1 VRCAAGLLAVPLA
14 LGGCSG
20 DGRSHDDAAEREEPA
35 ARERPEPEPSRPTL
49 AVPPEATTVVPG
61 DAAADLAAS
70 ASSTFFEEAPVV
82 VLAPADD
89 LVAQARAASA
99 AVALGGPL
107 LLSPP
112 PAPAATT
119 TTSARDGAAPDR
131 RAAARA
137 RPATPGVVIADEL
150 RRLAPEAVL
159 AFGRTAARW
168 AREQDG
174 ALRVVVAPDD
184 PEDLRS
190 FGQLDLDE
198 PEVVALGG
206 LAASVAGLPRD
217 RPPLLTLDAPPPA
230 GGDAATTGGDGTTDE
245 PGGAATGEEA
255 AAARAG
261 GDGAAGGDAR
271 PDDEDSG
278 GTGDAG
284 RGDDADDGSDGEAEA
299 GEGAG
304 GADAPDERLPAVDP
318 AEPVADVL
326 VVVERADAGLAAV
339 ATARA
344 SGARVVASAGTDPR
358 TDRDAI
364 AALAEGPVP
373 DRVVAF
379 GSGFGPA
386 DRLRRRLEVAA
397 TGVELP
403 GGGQVVF
410 PGRRMVALYGHPGA
424 PVLGVLGEQPADA
437 AVARA
442 QRLASGYDALVDE
455 PVVPAFEIITTVA
468 SGAAGPDGDYSSESE
483 VADLR
488 PWVDA
493 AGQAGMYVMLDLQ
506 PGRTDFL
513 TQAQR
518 YEELLAEPHVGLA
531 LDPEWRLG
539 PNQRHMAQ
547 IGSVGVDEVNAVAA
561 WLAGLTRERR
571 LPQKLLLLHQFQLRM
586 IGERGR
592 LDTGHDELAV
602 LVHAD
607 GFGTPGQKLD
617 TWRALRSDPLAGTW
631 WGWKNFIDEDR
642 PTFTPE
648 QTVAVDPTPWFVSY
662 Q

>member
-1 VRCAAGLLAVPLA
+1 LLAVPLA

-20 DGRSHDDAAEREEPA
+20 GDGPSDDDAAEREEPA
-35 ARERPEPEPSRPTL
+35 ERDRPEPEPSRPTL
-49 AVPPEATTVVPG
+49 AVPPDATTVVPG
-61 DAAADLAAS
+61 DAASELAAS
-70 ASSTFFEEAPVV
+70 ASSTFFKDAPVV

-112 PAPAATT
+112 PAPAPP
-119 TTSARDGAAPDR
+119 TTSGPDGAARDGR
-131 RAAARA
+131 SAARA
-137 RPATPGVVIADEL
+137 RPATPGVVVADEL

-168 AREQDG
+168 ARDQDG
-174 ALRVVVAPDD
+174 ALPVVVAPDD
-184 PEDLRS
+184 PEELRS
-190 FGQLDLDE
+190 FGPLDLAE
-198 PEVVALGG
+198 PEVVAPGS

-217 RPPLLTLDAPPPA
+217 RPPLLTLDVPPPA
-230 GGDAATTGGDGTTDE
+230 GDSDDTGDADSGGGSDPTDAGNDSDDVGGDG
-245 PGGAATGEEA
+245 
-255 AAARAG
+255 
-261 GDGAAGGDAR
+261 
-271 PDDEDSG
+271 PDD
-278 GTGDAG
+278 
-284 RGDDADDGSDGEAEA
+284 
-299 GEGAG
+299 
-304 GADAPDERLPAVDP
+304 RLPAVDP
-318 AEPVADVL
+318 AEPVANVL

-344 SGARVVASAGTDPR
+344 SGARVVAIAGTDPR

-364 AALAEGPVP
+364 AALAEGPLP
-373 DRVVAF
+373 ERAVAF

-442 QRLASGYDALVDE
+442 QQLASGYDALVDE

-483 VADLR
+483 VAHLR

-493 AGQAGMYVMLDLQ
+493 AGRAGMYVMLDLQ

-513 TQAQR
+513 TQAKR

-531 LDPEWRLG
+531 LDPEWRLA
-539 PNQRHMAQ
+539 PDQRHLAQ
-547 IGSVGVDEVNAVAA
+547 IGSVGVDEVNAVAG

-617 TWRALRSDPLAGTW
+617 TWRALRSDPLAGAW

>member
-1 VRCAAGLLAVPLA
+1 LLAVPLA

-20 DGRSHDDAAEREEPA
+20 GDGPSDDDAAEREEPA
-35 ARERPEPEPSRPTL
+35 ERDRPEPEPSRPTL
-49 AVPPEATTVVPG
+49 AVPPDATTVVPG
-61 DAAADLAAS
+61 DAASELAAS
-70 ASSTFFEEAPVV
+70 ASSTFFEDAPVV

-112 PAPAATT
+112 PAPAPP
-119 TTSARDGAAPDR
+119 TTSGPDGAARDGR
-131 RAAARA
+131 SAARA
-137 RPATPGVVIADEL
+137 RPATPGVVVADEL

-168 AREQDG
+168 ARDQDG
-174 ALRVVVAPDD
+174 ALPVVVAPDD
-184 PEDLRS
+184 PEELRS
-190 FGQLDLDE
+190 FGPLDLAE
-198 PEVVALGG
+198 PEVVAPGS

-217 RPPLLTLDAPPPA
+217 RPPLLTLDLPPPA
-230 GGDAATTGGDGTTDE
+230 GDSDDTGRPAGDSDDTGDADSGGGSDPTDAGNDSDDVGGDG
-245 PGGAATGEEA
+245 
-255 AAARAG
+255 
-261 GDGAAGGDAR
+261 
-271 PDDEDSG
+271 PDD
-278 GTGDAG
+278 
-284 RGDDADDGSDGEAEA
+284 
-299 GEGAG
+299 
-304 GADAPDERLPAVDP
+304 RLPAVDP

-344 SGARVVASAGTDPR
+344 SGARVVAIAGTDPR

-364 AALAEGPVP
+364 AALAEGPLP
-373 DRVVAF
+373 DRAVAF

-442 QRLASGYDALVDE
+442 QQLASGYDALVDE

-493 AGQAGMYVMLDLQ
+493 AGRAGMYVMLDLQ

-513 TQAQR
+513 TQAKR

-531 LDPEWRLG
+531 LDPEWRLA
-539 PNQRHMAQ
+539 PDQRHLAQ
-547 IGSVGVDEVNAVAA
+547 IGSVGVDEVNAVAG

-617 TWRALRSDPLAGTW
+617 TWRALRSDPLAGAW

>member
-1 VRCAAGLLAVPLA
+1 LLAVPLA

-20 DGRSHDDAAEREEPA
+20 GDGPSDDDAAEREEPA
-35 ARERPEPEPSRPTL
+35 ERDRPEPEPSRPTL
-49 AVPPEATTVVPG
+49 AVPPDATTVVPG
-61 DAAADLAAS
+61 DAASELAAS
-70 ASSTFFEEAPVV
+70 ASSTFFEAAPVV

-112 PAPAATT
+112 PAPAPP
-119 TTSARDGAAPDR
+119 TTSGPDGAARDGR
-131 RAAARA
+131 SAARA
-137 RPATPGVVIADEL
+137 RPATPGVVVADEL

-168 AREQDG
+168 ARDQDG
-174 ALRVVVAPDD
+174 ALLVVVAPDD
-184 PEDLRS
+184 PEELRS
-190 FGQLDLDE
+190 FGPLDLAE
-198 PEVVALGG
+198 PEVVAPGS

-217 RPPLLTLDAPPPA
+217 RPPLLTLDVPPPA
-230 GGDAATTGGDGTTDE
+230 GDSDDTGDADSGGGSAPTDAGNDSDDVGGGDG
-245 PGGAATGEEA
+245 
-255 AAARAG
+255 
-261 GDGAAGGDAR
+261 
-271 PDDEDSG
+271 PDD
-278 GTGDAG
+278 
-284 RGDDADDGSDGEAEA
+284 
-299 GEGAG
+299 
-304 GADAPDERLPAVDP
+304 RLPAVDP

-344 SGARVVASAGTDPR
+344 SGARVVAIAGTDPR

-364 AALAEGPVP
+364 AALAEGPLP
-373 DRVVAF
+373 DRAVAF

-442 QRLASGYDALVDE
+442 QQLASGYDALVDE

-493 AGQAGMYVMLDLQ
+493 AGRAGMYVMLDLQ

-513 TQAQR
+513 TQAKR

-531 LDPEWRLG
+531 LDPEWRLA
-539 PNQRHMAQ
+539 PDQRHLAQ
-547 IGSVGVDEVNAVAA
+547 IGSVGVDEVNAVAG

-617 TWRALRSDPLAGTW
+617 TWRALRSDPLAGAW

>member
-1 VRCAAGLLAVPLA
+1 VRCAAGLLAGLLA

-20 DGRSHDDAAEREEPA
+20 DGGAGDDEAGRDEPAERDV
-35 ARERPEPEPSRPTL
+35 PEPEPARPTL
-49 AVPPEATTVVPG
+49 ALPPEATTVVPG
-61 DAAADLAAS
+61 DGAAELAAGAS
-70 ASSTFFEEAPVV
+70 ATFFERAPVV

-89 LVAQARAASA
+89 LESQARAASA
-99 AVALGGPL
+99 AVGLGGPL
-107 LLSPP
+107 LLTPP
-112 PAPAATT
+112 PQPRAEPGRASTAGSDAGVT
-119 TTSARDGAAPDR
+119 DR

-137 RPATPGVVIADEL
+137 GQSTPGVAVADEL
-150 RRLAPEAVL
+150 SRLAPDAVL
-159 AFGRTAARW
+159 AVGSSAVRW

-174 ALRVVVAPDD
+174 AVPVVAAPDEPD
-184 PEDLRS
+184 ELRS
-190 FGQLDLDE
+190 FGPLDLGE
-198 PEVVALGG
+198 PEAARPGD
-206 LAASVAGLPRD
+206 LAASAAGLPRE
-217 RPPLLTLDAPPPA
+217 RPPLLTLDGPAPGP
-230 GGDAATTGGDGTTDE
+230 
-245 PGGAATGEEA
+245 
-255 AAARAG
+255 
-261 GDGAAGGDAR
+261 
-271 PDDEDSG
+271 
-278 GTGDAG
+278 GDAG
-284 RGDDADDGSDGEAEA
+284 TAAGAVGREGEDRPGRDDG
-299 GEGAG
+299 
-304 GADAPDERLPAVDP
+304 LPVVDP
-318 AEPVADVL
+318 AEPAEDVL

-344 SGARVVASAGTDPR
+344 SGARVVAVAGTDPR
-358 TDRDAI
+358 NDRDAI
-364 AALAEGPVP
+364 AALAGAPLPE
-373 DRVVAF
+373 RVVAF
-379 GSGFGPA
+379 GAGFGPE

-424 PVLGVLGEQPADA
+424 PVLGVLGEQGADA

-442 QRLASGYDALVDE
+442 QQLASGYDSLVGE
-455 PVVPAFEIITTVA
+455 PVIPAFEIITTVA
-468 SGAAGPDGDYSSESE
+468 SSGAGPDGNYSSESA

-493 AGQAGMYVMLDLQ
+493 AGRAGMYVVLDLQ

-531 LDPEWRLG
+531 LDPEWRLA
-539 PNQRHMAQ
+539 PDQRHLAQ
-547 IGSVGVDEVNAVAA
+547 IGSVGVDEVNAVAT

-586 IGERGR
+586 IGGRGR

-607 GFGTPGQKLD
+607 GFGTPGQKLE
-617 TWRALRSDPLAGTW
+617 TWRTLRSEPLAGAW

>member
-1 VRCAAGLLAVPLA
+1 LLAVPLA

-20 DGRSHDDAAEREEPA
+20 GDGPSDDDAAEREEPA
-35 ARERPEPEPSRPTL
+35 ERDRPEPEPSRPTL
-49 AVPPEATTVVPG
+49 AVPPDATTVVPG
-61 DAAADLAAS
+61 DAASELAAS
-70 ASSTFFEEAPVV
+70 ASSTFFKDAPVV

-112 PAPAATT
+112 PAPAPP
-119 TTSARDGAAPDR
+119 TTSGPDGAARDGR
-131 RAAARA
+131 SAARA
-137 RPATPGVVIADEL
+137 RPATPGVVVADEL

-168 AREQDG
+168 ARDQDG
-174 ALRVVVAPDD
+174 ALPVVVAPDD
-184 PEDLRS
+184 PEELRS
-190 FGQLDLDE
+190 FGPLDLAE
-198 PEVVALGG
+198 PEVVAPGS

-217 RPPLLTLDAPPPA
+217 RPPLLTLDVPPPA
-230 GGDAATTGGDGTTDE
+230 GDSDDTGDADSGGGSAPTDAGNDSDDVGGGDG
-245 PGGAATGEEA
+245 
-255 AAARAG
+255 
-261 GDGAAGGDAR
+261 
-271 PDDEDSG
+271 PDD
-278 GTGDAG
+278 
-284 RGDDADDGSDGEAEA
+284 
-299 GEGAG
+299 
-304 GADAPDERLPAVDP
+304 RLPAVDP

-344 SGARVVASAGTDPR
+344 SGARVVAIAGTDPR

-364 AALAEGPVP
+364 AALAEGPLP
-373 DRVVAF
+373 DRAVAF

-442 QRLASGYDALVDE
+442 QQLASGYDALVDE

-493 AGQAGMYVMLDLQ
+493 AGRAGMYVMLDLQ

-513 TQAQR
+513 TQAKR

-531 LDPEWRLG
+531 LDPEWRLA
-539 PNQRHMAQ
+539 PDQRHLAQ
-547 IGSVGVDEVNAVAA
+547 IGSVGVDEVNAVAG

-617 TWRALRSDPLAGTW
+617 TWRALRSDPLAGAW

>member
-1 VRCAAGLLAVPLA
+1 MRCAAGLLAVPLA

-20 DGRSHDDAAEREEPA
+20 GDGPSDDDAAEREEPA
-35 ARERPEPEPSRPTL
+35 ERDRPEPEPSRPTL
-49 AVPPEATTVVPG
+49 AVPPDATTVVPG
-61 DAAADLAAS
+61 DAASELAAS
-70 ASSTFFEEAPVV
+70 ASSTFFEAAPVV

-112 PAPAATT
+112 PAPAPP
-119 TTSARDGAAPDR
+119 TTSGPDGAARDGR
-131 RAAARA
+131 SAARA
-137 RPATPGVVIADEL
+137 RPATPGVVVADEL
-150 RRLAPEAVL
+150 RRLAPETVL

-168 AREQDG
+168 ARDQDG
-174 ALRVVVAPDD
+174 ALPVVVAPDD
-184 PEDLRS
+184 PEELRS
-190 FGQLDLDE
+190 FGPLDLAE
-198 PEVVALGG
+198 PEVVAPGS

-217 RPPLLTLDAPPPA
+217 RPPLLTLDVPPPA
-230 GGDAATTGGDGTTDE
+230 GDSDDTGDADSGGGSAPTDAGNDSDGVGGGDG
-245 PGGAATGEEA
+245 
-255 AAARAG
+255 
-261 GDGAAGGDAR
+261 
-271 PDDEDSG
+271 PDD
-278 GTGDAG
+278 
-284 RGDDADDGSDGEAEA
+284 
-299 GEGAG
+299 
-304 GADAPDERLPAVDP
+304 RLPAVDP

-344 SGARVVASAGTDPR
+344 SGARVVAIAGTDPR

-364 AALAEGPVP
+364 AALAEGPLP
-373 DRVVAF
+373 DRAVAF

-442 QRLASGYDALVDE
+442 QQLASGYDALVDE

-493 AGQAGMYVMLDLQ
+493 AGRAGMYVMLDLQ

-513 TQAQR
+513 TQAKR
-518 YEELLAEPHVGLA
+518 YEELLADPHVGLA
-531 LDPEWRLG
+531 LDPEWRLA
-539 PNQRHMAQ
+539 PDQRHLAQ
-547 IGSVGVDEVNAVAA
+547 IGSVGVDEVNAVAG

-607 GFGTPGQKLD
+607 GFGTPGQKRD
-617 TWRALRSDPLAGTW
+617 TWRALRSDPLAGAW

-648 QTVAVDPTPWFVSY
+648 QTVAVNPTPWFVSY

>member
-1 VRCAAGLLAVPLA
+1 MARGILATVLGPAHRRRRAALVRCAAGLLAVPLA
-14 LGGCSG
+14 LGGCRG
-20 DGRSHDDAAEREEPA
+20 DGRSDDDAAEREEPA
-35 ARERPEPEPSRPTL
+35 EREHPEPEPSRPTL

-61 DAAADLAAS
+61 DDAADLAAS

-89 LVAQARAASA
+89 LFAQARAASA

-112 PAPAATT
+112 PAPASPA

-137 RPATPGVVIADEL
+137 RPATPDMVADEL

-198 PEVVALGG
+198 PEVVALGS

-217 RPPLLTLDAPPPA
+217 RPPLLTLAPPPA
-230 GGDAATTGGDGTTDE
+230 
-245 PGGAATGEEA
+245 
-255 AAARAG
+255 AG
-261 GDGAAGGDAR
+261 
-271 PDDEDSG
+271 
-278 GTGDAG
+278 
-284 RGDDADDGSDGEAEA
+284 DGEAQA
-299 GEGAG
+299 GEDAG
-304 GADAPDERLPAVDP
+304 GAEAPDDRLPAVDP

-344 SGARVVASAGTDPR
+344 SGARVVAIAGADPR

-364 AALAEGPVP
+364 AALAEGPLP

-379 GSGFGPA
+379 GSGFGPV

-442 QRLASGYDALVDE
+442 QHLASGYDALVDE

-493 AGQAGMYVMLDLQ
+493 AGRAGMYVMLDLQ

-539 PNQRHMAQ
+539 PGQRHMAQ

-592 LDTGHDELAV
+592 LDMGHDELAV

-617 TWRALRSDPLAGTW
+617 TWRALRSDPLAGAW

-642 PTFTPE
+642 PTFTPD

>member
-1 VRCAAGLLAVPLA
+1 VLGPAHRRCRAARVRCAAGLLAVPLA
-14 LGGCSG
+14 LVGCSG
-20 DGRSHDDAAEREEPA
+20 GGGSGDDAAGRDEPA
-35 ARERPEPEPSRPTL
+35 ERDVPEPEPRRPTL
-49 AVPPEATTVVPG
+49 ALPPEATTVVPG
-61 DAAADLAAS
+61 DGAAALAAAAS
-70 ASSTFFEEAPVV
+70 ATFFEQAPVV

-89 LVAQARAASA
+89 LVLQARAASA
-99 AVALGGPL
+99 AVGLGGPL
-107 LLSPP
+107 LLTPP
-112 PAPAATT
+112 PDPPPGPGRATT
-119 TTSARDGAAPDR
+119 AGPDAGVTDR

-137 RPATPGVVIADEL
+137 GPSTPGVAVADEL
-150 RRLAPEAVL
+150 SRLAPEAVL
-159 AFGRTAARW
+159 AVGPTAVRW

-174 ALRVVVAPDD
+174 AVPVVAAPDEPD
-184 PEDLRS
+184 ELRS
-190 FGQLDLDE
+190 FGPLDLGA
-198 PEVVALGG
+198 PEVARPGG
-206 LAASVAGLPRD
+206 LAASAAGLPRE
-217 RPPLLTLDAPPPA
+217 RPPLLTVDDPAAAP
-230 GGDAATTGGDGTTDE
+230 GDAGTAAAGAEGGDE
-245 PGGAATGEEA
+245 PGGAAPGEDA
-255 AAARAG
+255 ADSAASDA
-261 GDGAAGGDAR
+261 DSAGDAEGR
-271 PDDEDSG
+271 EGEAGP
-278 GTGDAG
+278 GT
-284 RGDDADDGSDGEAEA
+284 RDDG
-299 GEGAG
+299 
-304 GADAPDERLPAVDP
+304 LPAVDP
-318 AEPVADVL
+318 AEPAEDVL

-344 SGARVVASAGTDPR
+344 SGARVVAVAGTDPR
-358 TDRDAI
+358 TDRDAV
-364 AALAEGPVP
+364 AALAGAPLP

-379 GSGFGPA
+379 GGGFGPE

-424 PVLGVLGEQPADA
+424 PVLGVLGEQAADA

-442 QRLASGYDALVDE
+442 QQLASGYEAHVAE

-468 SGAAGPDGDYSSESE
+468 SSGAGPDGNYSSESE

-493 AGQAGMYVMLDLQ
+493 AGRAGMYVVLDLQ

-531 LDPEWRLG
+531 LDPEWRLAPG
-539 PNQRHMAQ
+539 QRHMAQ
-547 IGSVGVDEVNAVAA
+547 IGSVGVDEVNAVAT

-607 GFGTPGQKLD
+607 GFGTPGQKLE
-617 TWRALRSDPLAGTW
+617 TWRTLRSEPLAGAW

>member
-1 VRCAAGLLAVPLA
+1 LLAVLLA

-20 DGRSHDDAAEREEPA
+20 DEPSGDDAAEREEPA
-35 ARERPEPEPSRPTL
+35 ERDRPEPEPSRPTL

-61 DAAADLAAS
+61 EAATDLAAS
-70 ASSTFFEEAPVV
+70 ASRTFFEQAPVV

-89 LVAQARAASA
+89 LVAQAHAASA

-107 LLSPP
+107 LLSPA

-119 TTSARDGAAPDR
+119 TSGRDGAAPDGR
-131 RAAARA
+131 GAARA
-137 RPATPGVVIADEL
+137 PSSAPGGAAADEL

-159 AFGRTAARW
+159 AFGRTAVRW
-168 AREQDG
+168 ADEQDG
-174 ALRVVVAPDD
+174 ALPVVVAPDD
-184 PEDLRS
+184 PAELRT
-190 FGQLDLDE
+190 FGQFDLDE
-198 PEVVALGG
+198 PEVVAPGG
-206 LAASVAGLPRD
+206 LVASAAGLPRD
-217 RPPLLTLDAPPPA
+217 RPPLLTFDGPGPAA
-230 GGDAATTGGDGTTDE
+230 GGAGSAAGDGDNDD
-245 PGGAATGEEA
+245 PGGAAPGEEA
-255 AAARAG
+255 A
-261 GDGAAGGDAR
+261 DA
-271 PDDEDSG
+271 
-278 GTGDAG
+278 GTGDEEG
-284 RGDDADDGSDGEAEA
+284 GAEA
-299 GEGAG
+299 PG
-304 GADAPDERLPAVDP
+304 DQLPAVEA
-318 AEPVADVL
+318 AEPLEDVL

-344 SGARVVASAGTDPR
+344 SGARVVAVAGTDPR

-364 AALAEGPVP
+364 AALAGAPLP

-379 GSGFGPA
+379 GAGFGPA

-424 PVLGVLGEQPADA
+424 PVLGVLGEQAADA
-437 AVARA
+437 AVTRA
-442 QRLASGYDALVDE
+442 QQLASGYDALVDV

-468 SGAAGPDGDYSSESE
+468 SAGAGPDGNYSAESE

-493 AGQAGMYVMLDLQ
+493 AGRAGMYVVLDLQ

-531 LDPEWRLG
+531 LDPEWRLA
-539 PNQRHMAQ
+539 PDQRHMAQ
-547 IGSVGVDEVNAVAA
+547 IGSVGVDEVNAVAT

-617 TWRALRSDPLAGTW
+617 TWRALRSEPLAGAW

>member
-1 VRCAAGLLAVPLA
+1 LLAVTLA

-20 DGRSHDDAAEREEPA
+20 GDGGPDDDAAERGEPAEREEPA
-35 ARERPEPEPSRPTL
+35 ERDRPEPEPSRPTL
-49 AVPPEATTVVPG
+49 AVPPEATTVVPV

-70 ASSTFFEEAPVV
+70 ASSTFFEQAPVV

-89 LVAQARAASA
+89 LVAQAQAASA

-107 LLSPP
+107 LLSPES
-112 PAPAATT
+112 APAATT
-119 TTSARDGAAPDR
+119 TSGPDGAAPDGR
-131 RAAARA
+131 GAARA
-137 RPATPGVVIADEL
+137 PSSAPGGAAADEL

-159 AFGRTAARW
+159 AFGRTAVRW
-168 AREQDG
+168 AHEQD
-174 ALRVVVAPDD
+174 AAVPVVIAPDD
-184 PEDLRS
+184 PDELRT
-190 FGQLDLDE
+190 FGQFDLGE
-198 PEVVALGG
+198 PEVVAPGG
-206 LAASVAGLPRD
+206 LVASAAGLPRD
-217 RPPLLTLDAPPPA
+217 RPPLLTFDGPGPAA
-230 GGDAATTGGDGTTDE
+230 GGAGSAAGDRDNDD
-245 PGGAATGEEA
+245 PGGAAPGEDAADAGTGDE
-255 AAARAG
+255 
-261 GDGAAGGDAR
+261 GGDAEA
-271 PDDEDSG
+271 P
-278 GTGDAG
+278 GD
-284 RGDDADDGSDGEAEA
+284 
-299 GEGAG
+299 
-304 GADAPDERLPAVDP
+304 RLPTVEA
-318 AEPVADVL
+318 AEPLHDVL

-344 SGARVVASAGTDPR
+344 SGARVVAIAGTDPR
-358 TDRDAI
+358 TDGDAI
-364 AALAEGPVP
+364 AALADAPMP

-379 GSGFGPA
+379 GGGFGPA

-424 PVLGVLGEQPADA
+424 PVLGVLGEQGADA

-442 QRLASGYDALVDE
+442 QQMASGYDALVGE

-468 SGAAGPDGDYSSESE
+468 SAGAGPDGNYSAESQ
-483 VADLR
+483 VVDLR

-493 AGQAGMYVMLDLQ
+493 AGRAGMYVVLDLQ

-539 PNQRHMAQ
+539 PGQRHMAQ
-547 IGSVGVDEVNAVAA
+547 IGSVGVDEVNAVAD

-607 GFGTPGQKLD
+607 GFGTPGQKFD
-617 TWRALRSDPLAGTW
+617 TWRALRSDPLAGAW

-648 QTVAVDPTPWFVSY
+648 QTVAIDPTPWFVSY

>member
-1 VRCAAGLLAVPLA
+1 LLAVPLA

-20 DGRSHDDAAEREEPA
+20 GDGPSDDDAAEREEPA
-35 ARERPEPEPSRPTL
+35 ERDRPEPEPSRPTL
-49 AVPPEATTVVPG
+49 AVPPDATTVVPG
-61 DAAADLAAS
+61 DAASELAAS
-70 ASSTFFEEAPVV
+70 ASSTFFKDAPVV

-112 PAPAATT
+112 PAPAPP
-119 TTSARDGAAPDR
+119 TTSGPDGAARDGR
-131 RAAARA
+131 SAARA
-137 RPATPGVVIADEL
+137 RPATPGVVVADEL

-168 AREQDG
+168 ARDQDG
-174 ALRVVVAPDD
+174 ALPVVVAPDD
-184 PEDLRS
+184 PEELRS
-190 FGQLDLDE
+190 FGPLDLAE
-198 PEVVALGG
+198 PEVVAPGS

-217 RPPLLTLDAPPPA
+217 RPPLLTLDLPPPA
-230 GGDAATTGGDGTTDE
+230 GDSDDTGRPAGDSGGGSAPTDAGNDSDDVGGGDG
-245 PGGAATGEEA
+245 
-255 AAARAG
+255 
-261 GDGAAGGDAR
+261 
-271 PDDEDSG
+271 PDD
-278 GTGDAG
+278 
-284 RGDDADDGSDGEAEA
+284 
-299 GEGAG
+299 
-304 GADAPDERLPAVDP
+304 RLPAVDP

-344 SGARVVASAGTDPR
+344 SGARVVAIAGTDPR

-364 AALAEGPVP
+364 AALAEGPLP
-373 DRVVAF
+373 DRAVAF

-442 QRLASGYDALVDE
+442 QQLASGYDALVDE

-493 AGQAGMYVMLDLQ
+493 AGRAGMYVMLDLQ

-513 TQAQR
+513 TQAKR

-531 LDPEWRLG
+531 LDPEWRLA
-539 PNQRHMAQ
+539 PDQRHLAQ
-547 IGSVGVDEVNAVAA
+547 IGSVGVDEVNAVAG

-617 TWRALRSDPLAGTW
+617 TWRALRSDPLAGAW

>member
-1 VRCAAGLLAVPLA
+1 MRCAAGLLAVSLS

-20 DGRSHDDAAEREEPA
+20 GDGPSDDDAAEREEPA
-35 ARERPEPEPSRPTL
+35 ERDRPEPEPSRPTL
-49 AVPPEATTVVPG
+49 AVPPDATTVVPG
-61 DAAADLAAS
+61 DAASELAAS
-70 ASSTFFEEAPVV
+70 ASSTFFKAAPVV

-112 PAPAATT
+112 PAPAPP
-119 TTSARDGAAPDR
+119 TTSGPDGAARDGR
-131 RAAARA
+131 SAARA
-137 RPATPGVVIADEL
+137 RPATPGVVVADEL

-168 AREQDG
+168 ARDQDG
-174 ALRVVVAPDD
+174 ALPVVVAPDD
-184 PEDLRS
+184 PEELRS
-190 FGQLDLDE
+190 FGPLDLAE
-198 PEVVALGG
+198 PEVVAPGS

-217 RPPLLTLDAPPPA
+217 RPPLLTLDLPPPA
-230 GGDAATTGGDGTTDE
+230 GDSDDTGDADSGGGSDPTDAGNDSDDVGGDG
-245 PGGAATGEEA
+245 
-255 AAARAG
+255 
-261 GDGAAGGDAR
+261 
-271 PDDEDSG
+271 PDD
-278 GTGDAG
+278 
-284 RGDDADDGSDGEAEA
+284 
-299 GEGAG
+299 
-304 GADAPDERLPAVDP
+304 RLPAVDP

-344 SGARVVASAGTDPR
+344 SGARVVAIAGTDPR

-364 AALAEGPVP
+364 AALAEGPLP
-373 DRVVAF
+373 DRAVAF

-442 QRLASGYDALVDE
+442 QQLASGYDALVDE

-493 AGQAGMYVMLDLQ
+493 AGRAGMYVMLDLQ

-513 TQAQR
+513 TQAKR

-531 LDPEWRLG
+531 LDPEWRLA
-539 PNQRHMAQ
+539 PDQRHLAQ
-547 IGSVGVDEVNAVAA
+547 IGSVGVDEVNAVAG

-607 GFGTPGQKLD
+607 GFGTPGQKRD
-617 TWRALRSDPLAGTW
+617 TWRALRSDPLAGAW

>member
-1 VRCAAGLLAVPLA
+1 
-14 LGGCSG
+14 
-20 DGRSHDDAAEREEPA
+20 
-35 ARERPEPEPSRPTL
+35 
-49 AVPPEATTVVPG
+49 VV
-61 DAAADLAAS
+61 
-70 ASSTFFEEAPVV
+70 
-82 VLAPADD
+82 
-89 LVAQARAASA
+89 
-99 AVALGGPL
+99 
-107 LLSPP
+107 
-112 PAPAATT
+112 
-119 TTSARDGAAPDR
+119 
-131 RAAARA
+131 
-137 RPATPGVVIADEL
+137 ADEL

-168 AREQDG
+168 ARDQDG
-174 ALRVVVAPDD
+174 ALPVVVAPDD
-184 PEDLRS
+184 PEELRS
-190 FGQLDLDE
+190 FGPLDLAE
-198 PEVVALGG
+198 PEVVAPGS

-217 RPPLLTLDAPPPA
+217 RPPLLTLDLPPPA
-230 GGDAATTGGDGTTDE
+230 GDSDDTGRPAGDSGGGSAPTDAGNDSDDVGGGDG
-245 PGGAATGEEA
+245 
-255 AAARAG
+255 
-261 GDGAAGGDAR
+261 
-271 PDDEDSG
+271 PDD
-278 GTGDAG
+278 
-284 RGDDADDGSDGEAEA
+284 
-299 GEGAG
+299 
-304 GADAPDERLPAVDP
+304 RLPAVDP

-344 SGARVVASAGTDPR
+344 SGARVVAIAGTDPR

-364 AALAEGPVP
+364 AALAEGPLP
-373 DRVVAF
+373 DRAVAF

-442 QRLASGYDALVDE
+442 QQLASGYDALVDE

-493 AGQAGMYVMLDLQ
+493 AGRAGMYVMLDLQ

-513 TQAQR
+513 TQAKR

-531 LDPEWRLG
+531 LDPEWRLA
-539 PNQRHMAQ
+539 PDQRHLAQ
-547 IGSVGVDEVNAVAA
+547 IGSVGVDEVNAVAG

-617 TWRALRSDPLAGTW
+617 TWRALRSDPLAGAW